1 MPNDNLREPVSA
13 DNVNDVS
20 VTALP
25 ETISAG
31 GVICLRARPDDTTL
45 YDYSWKVN
53 GVAQGNANSS
63 EISVDTTAMKL
74 GCQKATVAVTAK
86 AGTDTA
92 RAAPLRNTADVT
104 FVVTPRMLSPTDV
117 LYVRPSLQRTG
128 IEPSTDQVLWPIIR
142 NRARAISFV
151 EYKKFIDAVMCSG
164 GTAPDGTFMSV
175 DRRLPFPFV
184 DAYDLLK
191 TATEAFLMQECG
203 VAKLTA
209 AQFTNLDEETSRLGR
224 AVTAD
229 DIIRLRTAY
238 LQEVTFGGKTSSA
251 LPYLKIIRDRLSDL
265 PLKAPDE
272 IVPNC
277 YGILRTELSDPCL
290 LELIW
295 SYWHEEGMLVQ
306 TLNAISL
313 RFQNRRSSAD
323 RDPLANFELD
333 PLRPLNNLLWGY
345 IQDEQHTLSV
355 ARRAYEYEHHYGLTL
370 WGKAIKNLR
379 PAERRSKFLEAFHNL
394 LHEAAKFFKESDDT
408 TVIPDG
414 FPVLNSLKEV
424 HLLLAQGAHNQYG
437 DLPSTARAEMLIQ
450 EWLLARPEMRDF
462 LGGRVMVPYTEAW
475 MDRVDS
481 MKTLQGWSDVTIT
494 HFRDLGVYGEQILLS
509 VRYGDWVTINDQ
521 LSAGNWARYWRPEI
535 QSYIHAYRAVTG
547 VDLTLESPNAEE
559 KAKWYALPSEHLR
572 RRLPAV
578 QRARP

>member
-1 MPNDNLREPVSA
+1 MPKDNLREPVSA
-13 DNVNDVS
+13 GDVNDVS
-20 VTALP
+20 VTVLP
-25 ETISAG
+25 ESISAG
-31 GVICLRARPDDTTL
+31 GVICLRAQPDDTAM
-45 YDYSWKVN
+45 YDYAWKVN
-53 GVAQGNANSS
+53 GVAQGNANAS
-63 EISVDTTAMKL
+63 EISVDTTSMKL
-74 GCQKATVAVTAK
+74 GCHKATVTVTAK
-86 AGTDTA
+86 PNRDP
-92 RAAPLRNTADVT
+92 APTVPPRNTAEAT
-104 FVVTPRMLSPTDV
+104 FVVTPRVLSPTDV

-142 NRARAISFV
+142 NRARAISFG

-164 GTAPDGTFMSV
+164 GTAPDGTLMAV

-209 AQFTNLDEETSRLGR
+209 AQFTNLDDETGRLGR

-238 LQEVTFGGKTSSA
+238 LREVTFGGTTSSA

-265 PLKAPDE
+265 PLKSADE
-272 IVPNC
+272 VVPNC

-306 TLNAISL
+306 TMNAISL
-313 RFQNRRSSAD
+313 RFQNRRGLGD

-355 ARRAYEYEHHYGLTL
+355 ARRAYEYEHHYGLSL
-370 WGKAIKNLR
+370 WGKAIPTMR

-394 LHEAAKFFKESDDT
+394 LHEAARFFKESDDT

-572 RRLPAV
+572 RRLPAI
-578 QRARP
+578 QRART